1 MSILNL
7 KLGIP
12 LIIWGASVIL
22 GFFQLKTRKNHLNRL
37 NSLDTFLMATIVTL
51 IFLLQSLIIPEILA
65 FVFRE
70 FALFF
75 GLLSVVLLIIALV
88 LKAYQT
94 FQLASL
100 IDVGM
105 FTAFWGVVVLFI
117 SQNYISVFTLIVPIF
132 AVVIG
137 IVLIICGKKA
147 ESY

>member
-1 MSILNL
+1 
-7 KLGIP
+7 
-12 LIIWGASVIL
+12 
-22 GFFQLKTRKNHLNRL
+22 
-37 NSLDTFLMATIVTL
+37 MATIVAL
-51 IFLLQSLIIPEILA
+51 IFLLQSLIVPEILA

-117 SQNYISVFTLIVPIF
+117 SQNYISVFTMIVPIF
-132 AVVIG
+132 EVVVG
-137 IVLIICGKKA
+137 IALIKKKKKA